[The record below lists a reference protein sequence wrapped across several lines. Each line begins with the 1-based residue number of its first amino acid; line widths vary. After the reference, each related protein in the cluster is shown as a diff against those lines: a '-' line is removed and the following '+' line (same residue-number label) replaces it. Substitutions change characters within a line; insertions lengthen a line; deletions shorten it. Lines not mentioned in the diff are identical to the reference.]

1 MCMDLL
7 ACSLEYCFHLP
18 RSLLCPTLRS
28 PCLLLFQ
35 CWSGSRLLQHSTLW
49 LITSSWMQHQRHL
62 KDGLRNSL
70 SLKRAAFILD
80 LFHSEALSDG
90 IQLLSGWLH
99 TLPKLNFP
107 VASHNYWNHV
117 WCFKTVFVTAGGQV
131 YASHGG
137 TLVSQWDASFR
148 PGGGWIGLMEKQMC
162 WHINSLGRA
171 VRWLL
176 DVCVSE

>member
-1 MCMDLL
+1 MYGSACLL
-7 ACSLEYCFHLP
+7 ARILFPPPSLALVPYLTLSM
-18 RSLLCPTLRS
+18 SLAFPVLVR
-28 PCLLLFQ
+28 Q
-35 CWSGSRLLQHSTLW
+35 QAAAAQHSLAHY
-49 LITSSWMQHQRHL
+49 LLMDAAPKTSKRRTQKLTVPEACSFYL
-62 KDGLRNSL
+62 GSL
-70 SLKRAAFILD
+70 
-80 LFHSEALSDG
+80 EALSDG